1 MARSVAEI
9 EKLRKDTEGGK
20 VYRAEVNTSASA
32 EAVYDV
38 LTDLQTHLQ
47 WTGLKGREGL
57 ITMEGP
63 PPPLEAG
70 MEFRS
75 TGGDNFG
82 TWSDRSIIT
91 ETSRPSAFEFIT
103 DGKMTYRKEGR
114 EAWRA
119 TNVHRYEITPTP
131 SGTQIAYT
139 FRSVRASNAPALVR
153 SRLLSPLMNMAGKA
167 SLKRALKGLASM
179 AELGSS

>member
-38 LTDLQTHLQ
+38 LTDLQTHLP

-63 PPPLEAG
+63 PATA
-70 MEFRS
+70 RS
-75 TGGDNFG
+75 
-82 TWSDRSIIT
+82 
-91 ETSRPSAFEFIT
+91 
-103 DGKMTYRKEGR
+103 
-114 EAWRA
+114 
-119 TNVHRYEITPTP
+119 RYGVP
-131 SGTQIAYT
+131 QHL
-139 FRSVRASNAPALVR
+139 RRQLRDLVR
-153 SRLLSPLMNMAGKA
+153 SFDHHRDFETLSL
-167 SLKRALKGLASM
+167 RVHYRR
-179 AELGSS
+179 